1 MAENVHSRRNTVTG
15 YLAVGIW
22 FAYSVFLF
30 VLINFKSWGMI
41 HAGIGEIGI
50 SGVKVGFL
58 SLLPYIGITYLTF
71 KWVECNTWAFF
82 KLTFLLC
89 TMVLIGP
96 VSYVYLLHLHALN
109 PMVHPNNT
117 WIYFSFVSGAFLILI
132 TILYLIRR
140 FPDSD
145 VSTPTTEL

>member
-50 SGVKVGFL
+50 SGVKVGFFKSIALYWNHL
-58 SLLPYIGITYLTF
+58 SYIQMG
-71 KWVECNTWAFF
+71 
-82 KLTFLLC
+82 
-89 TMVLIGP
+89 
-96 VSYVYLLHLHALN
+96 
-109 PMVHPNNT
+109 
-117 WIYFSFVSGAFLILI
+117 
-132 TILYLIRR
+132 
-140 FPDSD
+140 
-145 VSTPTTEL
+145 